1 LFDMPHVAEQRTLK
15 GHTGWVR
22 SLAVTPDSKVL
33 ISASDDATIRFWDL
47 SNGRCFRTLKA
58 HTGGI
63 RGITL
68 SPDGMKLASA
78 SWDRTVKLW
87 AGGAEP
93 AE

>member
-1 LFDMPHVAEQRTLK
+1 MPHVAEQRTLK

-22 SLAVTPDSKVL
+22 SLAVTSDSKVL

-47 SNGRCFRTLKA
+47 SNGRCFRTIKA
-58 HTGGI
+58 HAAAI

-87 AGGAEP
+87 EGGAEP
-93 AE
+93 TE

>member
-1 LFDMPHVAEQRTLK
+1 MPHVTERRTLK

-22 SLAVTPDSKVL
+22 TLVVTPDSKVL

-47 SNGRCFRTLKA
+47 SNGRCFRTLKG

-68 SPDGMKLASA
+68 SSDGMKLASA
-78 SWDRTVKLW
+78 AWDRTVKLW

-93 AE
+93 TE

>member
-1 LFDMPHVAEQRTLK
+1 MPHVAEQRTLK

-22 SLAVTPDSKVL
+22 ALAVTSDSKVL
-33 ISASDDATIRFWDL
+33 ISAGDDATIRFWDL

-58 HTGGI
+58 HTAAV

-87 AGGAEP
+87 VGGAEVS
-93 AE
+93 E

>member
-1 LFDMPHVAEQRTLK
+1 
-15 GHTGWVR
+15 VR
-22 SLAVTPDSKVL
+22 ALAVTPDSKVL

-87 AGGAEP
+87 AGGAEA